1 MNSGRSAHWRIALDH
16 HQRERSGQ
24 HRSSAP
30 AARGRRSELRG
41 DHEHAVLGGVEPH
54 VARPLWRL
62 YVLDDAILVRRVLMN
77 YGERAVR
84 IGGKRVARGRIET
97 SAIDASA
104 DRDRGHH
111 LAGLIVGY

>member
-1 MNSGRSAHWRIALDH
+1 
-16 HQRERSGQ
+16 
-24 HRSSAP
+24 
-30 AARGRRSELRG
+30 
-41 DHEHAVLGGVEPH
+41 GVEPH

-97 SAIDASA
+97 SA

-111 LAGLIVGY
+111 LARLIVGYRHHAAAASAEQAVVGGVDSHGDRLLARGGGPPPRHTRCLRVDLNHL